1 MLLFNESDFLFCL
14 ISFILILLLYSLLS
28 SSITASVS
36 IYFLSN
42 FPNIKIFLNLFIFI
56 FNSSISFKSL
66 ISFIVKSSN
75 FFFNKTNLTLNSCS
89 ILKIS
94 SFDDI
99 KISLSSSLVNSACLN
114 SLILYFASFIKYSI
128 LFISFSILNFKS
140 LISVIPATN
149 LSYFSFFSFSALI
162 FPF

>member
-1 MLLFNESDFLFCL
+1 ML
-14 ISFILILLLYSLLS
+14 IFILK
-28 SSITASVS
+28 
-36 IYFLSN
+36 F
-42 FPNIKIFLNLFIFI
+42 
-56 FNSSISFKSL
+56 SISFESL

-75 FFFNKTNLTLNSCS
+75 FFFNKTNLTLNSSSSLC
-89 ILKIS
+89 IA
-94 SFDDI
+94 SFDVI

-128 LFISFSILNFKS
+128 LFISFSILKFKS
-140 LISVIPATN
+140 FISVIPDIN